1 MTSSCV
7 SIEDLPINRFHQKLT
22 VCVWGGSF
30 VDGYVLSIVGVV
42 MLQMSA
48 AAGLDSFWEGLIAAA
63 ALIGIFFGGLL
74 GGWLTDKVGRRRIMF
89 VGPTIFILA
98 SICHIWVESAA
109 MLFGLRLLIGIA
121 VGIEYPVATSV
132 LVEFM
137 PRRQRGPRLAALAL
151 IWFIGAAS
159 AYVVGELILRSGVQD
174 AWQLA
179 LASGTVFG
187 GLLLFIRLGVPES
200 PRWLLSK
207 GRAEDADRV
216 IKSVYGR
223 SFSLAN
229 LPECAQTQ
237 RLPLGALLRSGYGKR
252 LFFVVTFWTCSIVPV
267 FAVYAFAPKVLAA
280 LNLTGD
286 LGSWGSV
293 IITVFFVIGCLVA
306 TSLINRIGRRNMLIY
321 SFFFSGLALFGLAS
335 FPSGAGALVL
345 LFFSLYALFIGGAQ
359 VLTLVYPNEIFPT
372 EMRAVAVGI
381 GTSFSRIGAAA
392 GTYLVPASLESLGTT
407 QTLYAATLITLVGL
421 LVSLFMAP
429 KTRSLNLQQAA
440 ALH

>member
-1 MTSSCV
+1 MTSSCI

-22 VCVWGGSF
+22 LCVWGGSF

-42 MLQMSA
+42 MLQMSSA
-48 AAGLDSFWEGLIAAA
+48 VGLNSFWEGLIAAA

-89 VGPTIFILA
+89 VGPVIFMLA
-98 SICHIWVESAA
+98 SISHFWVESAA
-109 MLFGLRLLIGIA
+109 LLFSLRLLIGIA

-174 AWQLA
+174 AWMFA

-187 GLLLFIRLGVPES
+187 GVLLIIRLGVPES
-200 PRWLLSK
+200 PRWLLSQ
-207 GRAEDADRV
+207 GRNDDAERV
-216 IKSVYGR
+216 MKSVYGP

-229 LPECAQTQ
+229 LPECADTE
-237 RLPLGALLRSGYGKR
+237 RMPLGALLRSGYGKR
-252 LFFVVTFWTCSIVPV
+252 LLFVVTFWTCSIVPV

-286 LGSWGSV
+286 LASWGSV
-293 IITVFFVIGCLVA
+293 IITVFFVMGCLVA

-321 SFFFSGLALFGLAS
+321 SFLFSGIALFGLAS
-335 FPSGAGALVL
+335 FPGDAGALVL

-392 GTYLVPASLESLGTT
+392 GTYLVPISLESLGTS
-407 QTLYAATLITLVGL
+407 QTLYAATLITLIGL
-421 LVSLFMAP
+421 LVSLLMAP
-429 KTRSLNLQQAA
+429 ETRSLNLQQAA